1 MTYILFFFVR
11 PTHSANS
18 NVFGTVRHGVMLSM
32 ESSDKDSI
40 VSDKRE
46 YIKSLEETK
55 LADMEDKLKIE
66 ILQSKYGKTL
76 HKM

>member
-1 MTYILFFFVR
+1 
-11 PTHSANS
+11 
-18 NVFGTVRHGVMLSM
+18 MLSM

-76 HKM
+76 HKMWTDGQSNTI